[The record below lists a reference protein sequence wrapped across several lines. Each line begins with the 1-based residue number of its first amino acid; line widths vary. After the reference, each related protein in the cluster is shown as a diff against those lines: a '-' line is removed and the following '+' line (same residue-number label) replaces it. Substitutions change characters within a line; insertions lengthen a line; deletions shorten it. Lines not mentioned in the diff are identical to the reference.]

1 MADVSLYEAPRT
13 LEGHGRP
20 NVFLAGEVGQKY
32 KDLDSGLEW
41 VCTGERGFI
50 KVDGD
55 DQSEMYNWELVE
67 SGGSTGGGVFT
78 VNFTKNE
85 DGSVSSDKTLDEII
99 TAKQS
104 GQVVIGNITI
114 ERMDC
119 TLNMSGSMNGN
130 AQFSSIILQGS
141 ILTCIAIDM
150 TSAGNTLYMASTT
163 LTVV

>member
-1 MADVSLYEAPRT
+1 MEASGN

-20 NVFLAGEVGQKY
+20 SVFLAGKVGQKY

-78 VNFTKNE
+78 VNVTRND
-85 DGSVSSDKTLDEII
+85 DGSYSSDKTLDEIGEAYNNGMFVQALCQGYI
-99 TAKQS
+99 LYPTYIS
-104 GQVVIGNITI
+104 TPTTVFNGWIIESDLGVSYTVVIKN
-114 ERMDC
+114 
-119 TLNMSGSMNGN
+119 NGE
-130 AQFSSIILQGS
+130 
-141 ILTCIAIDM
+141 
-150 TSAGNTLYMASTT
+150 TT
-163 LTVV
+163 LMRQFVALTSTPTT

>member
-1 MADVSLYEAPRT
+1 M
-13 LEGHGRP
+13 
-20 NVFLAGEVGQKY
+20 FLAGRVGQKY

-41 VCTGERGFI
+41 VCKGERGFI
-50 KVDGD
+50 RVDGD

-67 SGGSTGGGVFT
+67 SGGSTGGVFT

-85 DGSVSSDKTLDEII
+85 GESVTSDKTLDEIV

-114 ERMDC
+114 ERMDIR
-119 TLNMSGSMNGN
+119 LIMRGLMNGN
-130 AQFSSIILQGS
+130 AQFSSFLLQGS
-141 ILTCIAIDM
+141 TLTVVSIDM
-150 TSAGNTLYMASTT
+150 TAAGNALYIGSTT

>member
-1 MADVSLYEAPRT
+1 MPGTT
-13 LEGHGRP
+13 LQGHGRP
-20 NVFLAGEVGQKY
+20 SVFLAGQVGQKY

-41 VCTGERGFI
+41 VCKGERGFI
-50 KVDGD
+50 RVDGD

-78 VNFTKNE
+78 VNFTQNE
-85 DGSVSSDKTLDEII
+85 DTSVTSDKTLDEII

-114 ERMDC
+114 EGMGC
-119 TLNMSGSMNGN
+119 TLNMNGLMNDN
-130 AQFSSIILQGS
+130 AQFSSSFLQGS
-141 ILTCIAIDM
+141 ILTYLSIDM
-150 TSAGNTLYMASTT
+150 TAKRNNLYMASTT